1 MTSHSDLEVE
11 FEETLVSDGSTG
23 VEEEETSAT
32 EPFGQNV
39 QGSELFNP
47 TQIRV
52 SNKLYS
58 LQGFLDRM
66 KNKEIELQPDFQR
79 QAGIWTESAKSRLI
93 ESLLVRIPLPAFYID
108 ATNEDNWRVIDGLQR
123 LTTLKEFVLNESFV
137 LKDLEIVSEFNGKSY
152 SELPRTYQRRIN
164 ETQLTVVQIEAGTPE
179 EAVFAIFRR
188 INTGGLP
195 LSSQEIRH
203 ALFAGQAR
211 DLLAEL
217 ANSQEFLEATSR
229 SIRDKRMADREFVLR
244 ALAFMQVPYSEFQ
257 SQDLDSFLNNQM
269 KSLNA
274 ASVFDI
280 EKLKIRFLRAMKRAH
295 ALFGR
300 RAFRKVMPKDKGL
313 NPVNRALFEVWAVT
327 LDRLIDAE
335 FDELLKRKNTL
346 QLGFENLMVKDDSFY
361 RAVSQSTGNFT
372 TVSVRFERV
381 QKLVAE
387 VLADEITAEVEEN
400 EIDQILISA

>member
-1 MTSHSDLEVE
+1 MAPHVNLELE
-11 FEETLVSDGSTG
+11 PEETFVSDGSTG
-23 VEEEETSAT
+23 VEEEKFFVA
-32 EPFGQNV
+32 EPFGQNE
-39 QGSELFNP
+39 QGEELFNP

-66 KNKEIELQPDFQR
+66 KNEEIELQPDFQR
-79 QAGIWTESAKSRLI
+79 QAGIWSPTAKSRLI

-108 ATNEDNWRVIDGLQR
+108 ATNEDKWRVIDGLQR
-123 LTTLKEFVLNESFV
+123 LTTLKEFVLNESFA
-137 LKDLEIVSEFNGKSY
+137 LGDLEIIPEFNGKIY

-203 ALFAGQAR
+203 ALFAGPAR
-211 DLLAEL
+211 DILAEL
-217 ANSQEFLEATSR
+217 ATSQEFLEATSY

-244 ALAFMQVPYSEFQ
+244 VLAFMQVSYTEFQ
-257 SQDLDSFLNNQM
+257 SQDLDSFLNNRM

-274 ASVFDI
+274 ANSSEI
-280 EKLKIRFLRAMKRAH
+280 EELKARFTRAMKRAH

-300 RAFRKVMPKDKGL
+300 RAFRKVMPWDKGL

-327 LDRLIDAE
+327 LDSLSDRE
-335 FDELLKRKNTL
+335 FDELLGRKEAL
-346 QLGFENLMVKDDSFY
+346 QLGFENLMVSDDLFY

-372 TVSVRFERV
+372 TVRVRFERV
-381 QKLVAE
+381 QNLVAD
-387 VLADEITAEVEEN
+387 VLSDKIIVQPKEN
-400 EIDQILISA
+400 EIDQVLIST